1 MAELTENVL
10 LAVLAE
16 ADLFAASLLDLYDEL
31 FKCLLEF
38 LFSFLLCIRIGDIC
52 YLGAGL
58 VDLLHLSVLGLVLLL
73 HRSKSLYY

>member
-16 ADLFAASLLDLYDEL
+16 ADLFAATLLDLHDEL

-38 LFSFLLCIRIGDIC
+38 LFSFLFSIRIYDIC
-52 YLGAGL
+52 HLGAGF

-73 HRSKSLYY
+73 HRLNKSLL